1 MNLLFF
7 HLEVDFGK
15 DLILVANNE
24 VDLKDH
30 LAKKGYSQF
39 EFSDL
44 QTTHGTCSMRD
55 RFNNRETAKCFYIPK
70 IV

>member
-30 LAKKGYSQF
+30 LAKKVILNLSFQIYKLLMEPVQ
-39 EFSDL
+39 
-44 QTTHGTCSMRD
+44 
-55 RFNNRETAKCFYIPK
+55 
-70 IV
+70 